1 MDACAFWRRF
11 QGFISFPLRL
21 QWWRLLLVGLTV
33 LQLMVMLLVLSWFSG
48 CVKTMLC
55 DWFPCF
61 IMWRSL
67 LDFNLFKYK
76 KRVFLNCFTFVKNLN
91 NTDGYFW
98 RNICPS
104 KIKIFP
110 TKNYPTLARPSISP
124 CILCL
129 WRPHVVVALSPTP
142 TPPSHEAHHHPHR
155 CIIAI
160 DWAPHRWAH
169 AAIEPDPQSRCIL

>member
-1 MDACAFWRRF
+1 MELILQLVMGACAFWRRF

-124 CILCL
+124 CILFL
-129 WRPHVVVALSPTP
+129 FLLKQQNSLEIMSGKKVMTPNRVVNWPFRTL
-142 TPPSHEAHHHPHR
+142 
-155 CIIAI
+155 
-160 DWAPHRWAH
+160 
-169 AAIEPDPQSRCIL
+169 